1 MKFFRKKNNQKMFIA
16 ILMVIVLNFS
26 IPNYSQAGVFGDIAG
41 DLLKELVQ
49 LVASIGDVAM
59 GALNHF
65 MLGTDKVITSSMLE
79 LNDANITNENSWLHY
94 DESKV
99 GTKKTVEYDQ
109 LDGLIFSNGPKIPNF
124 LYCPENIFS
133 NRIAMLDVNFVRS
146 HDYTGVEYNASS
158 SSDSEQKAESAAG
171 DKYGIRDTIAS
182 WYKAFRNIAIV
193 GLLTVLVYLG
203 IRIIISSTA
212 ADKAKYKESLQ
223 DWLVA
228 LCLVFIIH
236 FIMSGIM
243 MFTDKFTDMIDGT
256 INKPIGVTVSGAKDR
271 DGNTLKFNT
280 NLIGYVRFMS
290 QNEDWGE
297 CTAYTIMYLALVLYT
312 VMFTFTYF
320 KRFLYMAFFTMI
332 APLVALTYPIDKVKD
347 GKAQAFDMWFK
358 EYTMNAI
365 IQPIHLILYSVFIGS
380 AIDLATSNPIYAIVA
395 MAFLTSAEKFIKDMF
410 GLNKAKTPAGLATMA
425 GGALAMKG
433 MGNLVGKL
441 SGKNSKGN
449 NNGGAGSDESVEA
462 TRSPNIRMDAMKTL
476 VSGTLGGGTG
486 PTGSAA
492 GGAAG
497 GTGTTGGA
505 AGGAAGGTGPT
516 GSTAGGAA
524 GGTGPTGSTAG
535 GAGSAGGAASGTAGG
550 TGSAGGSASGTAGG
564 TGSAGGSASGTAG
577 GTGSAGGAASGAA
590 GGTGSAG
597 GAASGATGGTGS
609 AGGSASGT
617 TGGTG
622 PTGSTAG
629 GATGGTGS
637 AGGAASGAA
646 GGTGSAGGAASG
658 ATGGTGSAGGSA
670 SGATGGTGS
679 AGGAASGAA
688 GGTGSAGG
696 AAGGATGPILSPG
709 TATRSKGQAI
719 RAGLGNVVGSKARR
733 FKNAME
739 PDNVKK
745 KVLKGGK
752 AVAHGAVRA
761 GAAAAMA
768 ATVGTA
774 TAAAAVVSG
783 EKAGSILA
791 TGGTMMAAGAQGLG
805 KKAVGKMDKVN
816 NQIMDDY
823 NAGRYTKDELK
834 KIKRDKYDR
843 EWKRKE
849 ENYKYLMQKRNMS
862 SKQAK
867 EYLQDSQTQK
877 YLDQGITDIGVIC
890 NARDMASKR
899 GWSDDQALSRAKLA
913 QQRGKNLKDDTAQNA
928 LIDRIM
934 NENRAIT
941 RDMAR
946 NLVTEIAEIADV

>member
-1 MKFFRKKNNQKMFIA
+1 MKFFKKKNNQKMFIA

-99 GTKKTVEYDQ
+99 GTKKTVKYDQ
-109 LDGLIFSNGPKIPNF
+109 LDGLIFSSGPKIPNF

-395 MAFLTSAEKFIKDMF
+395 MAFLTSAEKFVKAMF
-410 GLNKAKTPAGLATMA
+410 GLDKAKTPAGLATMA

-449 NNGGAGSDESVEA
+449 NNGGAGSDESIEA

-476 VSGTLGGGTG
+476 VSGTLGGGTSL
-486 PTGSAA
+486 P
-492 GGAAG
+492 GG
-497 GTGTTGGA
+497 
-505 AGGAAGGTGPT
+505 
-516 GSTAGGAA
+516 
-524 GGTGPTGSTAG
+524 TAG
-535 GAGSAGGAASGTAGG
+535 GAGSAGG
-550 TGSAGGSASGTAGG
+550 SAG
-564 TGSAGGSASGTAG
+564 
-577 GTGSAGGAASGAA
+577 
-590 GGTGSAG
+590 
-597 GAASGATGGTGS
+597 
-609 AGGSASGT
+609 GT

-622 PTGSTAG
+622 T
-629 GATGGTGS
+629 
-637 AGGAASGAA
+637 
-646 GGTGSAGGAASG
+646 
-658 ATGGTGSAGGSA
+658 
-670 SGATGGTGS
+670 
-679 AGGAASGAA
+679 
-688 GGTGSAGG
+688 AGG
-696 AAGGATGPILSPG
+696 AAGGATGGTSGPILSHG
-709 TATRSKGQAI
+709 TDTRSKGQAI
-719 RAGLGNVVGSKARR
+719 KAGLGNVVGSKARR

-862 SKQAK
+862 SKEAK

-946 NLVTEIAEIADV
+946 NLVAEITQIADV

>member
-1 MKFFRKKNNQKMFIA
+1 MKFFKKKNNQKMFIA

-99 GTKKTVEYDQ
+99 GTKKTVKYDQ
-109 LDGLIFSNGPKIPNF
+109 LDGLIFSSGPKIPNF

-395 MAFLTSAEKFIKDMF
+395 MAFLTSAEKFVKAMF
-410 GLNKAKTPAGLATMA
+410 GLDKAKTPAGLATMA

-449 NNGGAGSDESVEA
+449 NNGGAGSDESIEA

-476 VSGTLGGGTG
+476 VSGTLGGGTSL
-486 PTGSAA
+486 P
-492 GGAAG
+492 GG
-497 GTGTTGGA
+497 
-505 AGGAAGGTGPT
+505 
-516 GSTAGGAA
+516 
-524 GGTGPTGSTAG
+524 TAG
-535 GAGSAGGAASGTAGG
+535 GAGSAGGSAGGTTGGTGTAGGAAGGATGG
-550 TGSAGGSASGTAGG
+550 TGSAGSSAGGATGGTGTAGG
-564 TGSAGGSASGTAG
+564 SAG
-577 GTGSAGGAASGAA
+577 
-590 GGTGSAG
+590 
-597 GAASGATGGTGS
+597 GATGGTGS
-609 AGGSASGT
+609 AGGSAGGVIGGTGSAGGSAGGATGGTGSAVGSAGGT

-622 PTGSTAG
+622 SAGGTAG

-637 AGGAASGAA
+637 AGGAAG
-646 GGTGSAGGAASG
+646 G
-658 ATGGTGSAGGSA
+658 ATGGTG
-670 SGATGGTGS
+670 T
-679 AGGAASGAA
+679 
-688 GGTGSAGG
+688 AGG
-696 AAGGATGPILSPG
+696 AAGGATGGTSGPILSHG
-709 TATRSKGQAI
+709 TDTRSKGQAI
-719 RAGLGNVVGSKARR
+719 KAGLGNVVGSKARR

-862 SKQAK
+862 SKEAK

-946 NLVTEIAEIADV
+946 NLVAEITQIADV

>member
-1 MKFFRKKNNQKMFIA
+1 MKFFKKKNNQKMFIA

-109 LDGLIFSNGPKIPNF
+109 LDGLIFSSGPKIPNF

-158 SSDSEQKAESAAG
+158 SSDSEKKAESAAG

-395 MAFLTSAEKFIKDMF
+395 MAFLTSAEKFVKAMF
-410 GLNKAKTPAGLATMA
+410 GLDKAKTPAGLATMA

-449 NNGGAGSDESVEA
+449 NNGGAGSDESIEA

-476 VSGTLGGGTG
+476 VSGTLGGGTSLPG
-486 PTGSAA
+486 GTA

-497 GTGTTGGA
+497 GTGTAGGS
-505 AGGAAGGTGPT
+505 AGGATGGTGPT
-516 GSTAGGAA
+516 GSAS
-524 GGTGPTGSTAG
+524 GGT
-535 GAGSAGGAASGTAGG
+535 
-550 TGSAGGSASGTAGG
+550 
-564 TGSAGGSASGTAG
+564 
-577 GTGSAGGAASGAA
+577 
-590 GGTGSAG
+590 
-597 GAASGATGGTGS
+597 TGGTGS
-609 AGGSASGT
+609 AGGSAGGT

-622 PTGSTAG
+622 SAGGTAG
-629 GATGGTGS
+629 GATGGTGT
-637 AGGAASGAA
+637 AG
-646 GGTGSAGGAASG
+646 GSAGGA
-658 ATGGTGSAGGSA
+658 TGR
-670 SGATGGTGS
+670 
-679 AGGAASGAA
+679 
-688 GGTGSAGG
+688 TGSAGG
-696 AAGGATGPILSPG
+696 AAGGATGGTSGPILSPG
-709 TATRSKGQAI
+709 TDTRSKGQAI
-719 RAGLGNVVGSKARR
+719 KAGLGNVVGSKARR

-862 SKQAK
+862 SKEAK

-946 NLVTEIAEIADV
+946 NLVAEITQIADV